1 MKSGDA
7 STNRSPYTTDSETK
21 TGSVSELSGFSYRFA
36 FLAEL
41 TKVTQKR
48 DFWFLHAPGWQ
59 KIDQQYDQG
68 GSVFCKSWRGLLAGG
83 LLVLGLW
90 DATIVP
96 NARAQG
102 SSARQ
107 VKSKVEPAYPE
118 LARRM
123 RIAGVVKV
131 KITIA
136 PVGTV
141 TGAKIIGGHPVL
153 ANAVLDAVKKWR
165 YEASRQETTESLE
178 FRFDP
183 NQ

>member
-1 MKSGDA
+1 M
-7 STNRSPYTTDSETK
+7 
-21 TGSVSELSGFSYRFA
+21 
-36 FLAEL
+36 
-41 TKVTQKR
+41 
-48 DFWFLHAPGWQ
+48 
-59 KIDQQYDQG
+59 
-68 GSVFCKSWRGLLAGG
+68 FCKSWRGLLAAGV
-83 LLVLGLW
+83 LLLGLW
-90 DATIVP
+90 GATIVP
-96 NARAQG
+96 NLWAQG

-165 YEASRQETTESLE
+165 YEPGRQETTENLE

-183 NQ
+183 NK